1 MFLELCAQQ
10 GVVFLESV
18 VKGVADGGIAVVT
31 PLGNIN
37 LLLAYG
43 YGISTR
49 VFCVA
54 SRQTFLT
61 ARE

>member
-43 YGISTR
+43 YGISAR
-49 VFCVA
+49 VFCVV
-54 SRQTFLT
+54 SRLTFLT